1 MLKHF
6 TDLVKGSWRYA
17 TGLRG
22 FLAVTIDL
30 EEAQATLTNQLQNR
44 EETFLHMLEHGIY
57 GNARSPYRR
66 LLQHAGFE
74 FADVR
79 TLVRNQ
85 GLESALSVLY
95 DAGVYVTLDE
105 FKGRAPVRR
114 PGLEFPVSEP
124 DFDNPLLKA
133 QYKGSTGGSRGG
145 GTRVNI
151 DFDFIAHEA
160 AGYLCNI
167 NANGM
172 ADRPIAVWQ
181 AAPPSNQGLGN
192 VFRLA
197 RQGLMPERWFVPNK
211 PLWNR
216 QGLQARAM
224 MVYTL
229 LVSRLAGRPIPRPVY
244 TPHVEDIIAYLAE
257 AVRQGRPAVLLC
269 PPSQAVRVCLKA
281 EELGADLSGTIFRGG
296 GEPWTA
302 GKAAVVNRV
311 GAEANPSY
319 AMYEAGTISYR
330 CGAPAH
336 PDDMH
341 LLTDKLA
348 LLQRTKEFASGFE
361 VGAIILTTLLEST
374 SKLMLNVETGDYGVV
389 EERDCG
395 CLWQQLGFTTHI
407 HHVRSYEKLTSESV
421 SFMDSMLHELLEETL
436 PARFG
441 GGAID
446 YQLVEE
452 EENGL
457 PRVSIVI
464 SPRVGPVDE
473 SAVVEAVLRAVA
485 FSDWSRRQANTW
497 REAGTLRVKRSEPYA
512 TASGKILP
520 LHVPGASPSRTT
532 TAHQDLVSVEVG
544 PSVPAPEPEPAA
556 IDPDFS

>member
-6 TDLVKGSWRYA
+6 SDLVVGSWRYA

-30 EEAQATLTNQLQNR
+30 EEAKATLLNQLENR
-44 EETFLHMLEHGIY
+44 EETFLRVLELGIY
-57 GNARSPYRR
+57 GNPRSPYSR

-74 FADVR
+74 LADVKALIR
-79 TLVRNQ
+79 DQ
-85 GLESALSVLY
+85 GLEGALSTLY

-114 PGLEFPVSEP
+114 PGLEFHVTEY

-133 QYKGSTGGSRGG
+133 QYSGSTGGSRSG

-160 AGYLCNI
+160 AGYLCNVH
-167 NANGM
+167 ANHWG
-172 ADRPIAVWQ
+172 DRPIAVWQ
-181 AAPPSNQGLGN
+181 GAPPSSQGLGN

-197 RQGLMPERWFVPNK
+197 RQGLMPEKWFAPNT
-211 PLWNR
+211 PGWNR
-216 QGLQARAM
+216 QGIQARAM
-224 MVYTL
+224 LAYTL
-229 LVSRLAGRPIPRPVY
+229 LMSRIAGRPIPRPVY
-244 TPHVEDIIAYLAE
+244 TPHVEDIVKYLAD
-257 AVRQGRPAVLLC
+257 AVGKGRPAVLLC
-269 PPSQAVRVCLKA
+269 PPSQAVRICLRA
-281 EELGADLSGTIFRGG
+281 EELGADLTGTIFRGG
-296 GEPWTA
+296 GEPMTA
-302 GKAAVVNRV
+302 GKAAALARV
-311 GAEANPSY
+311 GAEPNPSY
-319 AMYEAGTISYR
+319 AMYESGTIAYR

-341 LLTDKLA
+341 LLADKLA

-361 VGAIILTTLLEST
+361 VGAIILTTLLESS
-374 SKLMLNVETGDYGVV
+374 SKLMLNVETGDYAVV

-395 CLWQQLGFTTHI
+395 CLWQQLGFTTHL

-421 SFMDSMLHELLEETL
+421 SFMDSMLHELLEEIL

-441 GGAID
+441 GGALD

-452 EENGL
+452 EEDGL

-473 SAVVEAVLRAVA
+473 NAVIEAVLRAIS
-485 FSDWSRRQANTW
+485 FSDWSRRQANSW
-497 REAGTLRVKRSEPYA
+497 RQAGTLRVRRAEPYA
-512 TASGKILP
+512 TRSGKILP
-520 LHVPGASPSRTT
+520 LHVLTPALPPSDTPASIIDIEAIPPSSREQRE
-532 TAHQDLVSVEVG
+532 ASG
-544 PSVPAPEPEPAA
+544 
-556 IDPDFS
+556 IDPDAG